1 MNVPLSQP
9 AECVVK
15 RPTLHILTKEQMSL
29 MVRKDFFFSLS
40 YHMLKLRAK
49 YQGRHNT
56 LVLFV
61 QKKIC
66 LVPKSVTC
74 LSVSLAV
81 ARYRM
86 TSDKSGFG
94 DICSSSEWVSYE
106 QVHNEF
112 EIPTHSRIPI
122 LTEEYGFRPAIGMT

>member
-1 MNVPLSQP
+1 
-9 AECVVK
+9 
-15 RPTLHILTKEQMSL
+15 
-29 MVRKDFFFSLS
+29 
-40 YHMLKLRAK
+40 MLKLRAK

-94 DICSSSEWVSYE
+94 DICSSSEWISYE
-106 QVHNEF
+106 QTCHRNDIRTDDQWMAAFVKNENELLVF
-112 EIPTHSRIPI
+112 EDEDTIAAKVRIFRCSMLHLSTSILPCDLIVQNSRA
-122 LTEEYGFRPAIGMT
+122 GCAPAG